1 MYYIGI
7 VFFALSVLIAI
18 ANLCTTIDTWLKRR
32 SGVKAQYTFVPFA
45 SLALGL
51 LAWYKA
57 RGTFGLGAFL
67 PALLDPGTW
76 AILPLWYKHW
86 ARRTAHPRRPRR
98 PKLPP
103 IPPD

>member
-1 MYYIGI
+1 MSYIGI

-18 ANLCTTIDTWLKRR
+18 ANLCSTIETWLRR
-32 SGVKAQYTFVPFA
+32 RGGVKAHYSPMPFA
-45 SLALGL
+45 SLAFGF

-76 AILPLWYKHW
+76 AIIPLWYKYW
-86 ARRTAHPRRPRR
+86 SRRTARPRRPRR
-98 PKLPP
+98 VKKLPL
-103 IPPD
+103 PPD